1 MYIRTECVHC
11 GGVNV
16 HDVEVNYQKI
26 TEIIRKQVY
35 TKVIFK
41 SVTVKETL
49 TEDTLIDHILK
60 TLQENHKLNVNKKE
74 LIKILDTVFT
84 VSEGSANEI
93 AKEVIR
99 QKTAK
104 KRVKSKCQKKVA

>member
-1 MYIRTECVHC
+1 MYIRTECAHC

-16 HDVEVNYQKI
+16 HDIGINCQKI
-26 TEIIRKQVY
+26 IKIVGKQEY
-35 TKVIFK
+35 TTVNFK
-41 SVTVKETL
+41 SVTVEETL
-49 TEDTLIDHILK
+49 TEDTLIDHILR
-60 TLQENHKLNVNKKE
+60 TLQENHKLNVSKDK
-74 LIKILDTVFT
+74 LIEILESVFA

-104 KRVKSKCQKKVA
+104 KRAKSKCPKKVA